1 MAYKTIKIC
10 TKVIT
15 GLIFLLNIQSLNA
28 QKNWS
33 KLDEQLVKFQK
44 PLGTNVV
51 CLISDGN
58 SILYQKEMGNF
69 TAETVQ
75 PIASCSKWL
84 TATLVMQF
92 VDDGKLN
99 LNDKVS
105 KYIPSFNIEDK
116 KDITI
121 QQTLSHLT
129 GISSNQKNLV
139 ENMIELRKYK
149 NLEEEVDAFA
159 KRKMEAKPGASFSY
173 SSVGLNTAARVLEVI
188 SGKDFETLIQEKLFN
203 PLEMNH
209 TSFSERKMMAVN
221 PSGGAQSTALDYM
234 KFLQMLLNNGQYKGK
249 QILSAK
255 AVAQMRIVQ
264 NNPDQI
270 DYAPENAEGA
280 LYASGSWVM
289 ERQNSEAPAGKI
301 SAYSL
306 ASPGLFGTWP
316 TVDFCNGYA
325 SIIFVKNLQ
334 AKQRSA
340 INKSLKRVID
350 EQFANKC
357 K

>member
-1 MAYKTIKIC
+1 MTYKAIKIC
-10 TKVIT
+10 MKVII
-15 GLIFLLNIQSLNA
+15 GIVFLLNIQSLSA
-28 QKNWS
+28 QYNWS
-33 KLDEQLVKFQK
+33 KLDDQLVKFQK
-44 PLGTNVV
+44 PLGNNVA
-51 CLISDGN
+51 CLIADGN
-58 SILYQKEMGNF
+58 SILYQKEMGSF

-92 VDDGKLN
+92 IDEGKLS
-99 LNDKVS
+99 LTDKVS
-105 KYIPSFNIEDK
+105 KYISSFSIADK

-121 QQTLSHLT
+121 QQTLSHMT
-129 GISSNQKNLV
+129 GITSNQKNLS
-139 ENMIELRKYK
+139 ENIFELRKFK

-159 KRKMEAKPGASFSY
+159 KRKMDSEPGTAFSY

-188 SGKDFETLIQEKLFN
+188 SGKDFETLIQEKLFK

-209 TSFSERKMMAVN
+209 TTFSERKMLAVN
-221 PSGGAQSTALDYM
+221 PSGGAKSTATDYLQ
-234 KFLQMLLNNGQYKGK
+234 FLQMLLNKGQYKGK

-255 AVAQMRIVQ
+255 AVEQMRIVQ
-264 NNPDQI
+264 DNPSQI
-270 DYAPENAEGA
+270 VYAPKNAEGA
-280 LYASGSWVM
+280 LYATGSWAM
-289 ERQNSEAPAGKI
+289 ERPVSDEPAGNI

-316 TVDFCNGYA
+316 TVDFCHGYV

-340 INKSLKRVID
+340 INKSLKRIID
-350 EQFANKC
+350 EQFSDKC